1 MIVTCVVVK
10 KKEELFDIHLLVLD
24 VEKHFVASIVSH
36 LVILV
41 QMTYCKHTC
50 IQKESGWEEEVSPV
64 SFRHTLISSYL
75 FFVGL
80 NAKNRNTVFYWK

>member
-1 MIVTCVVVK
+1 MIVRCVVVK
-10 KKEELFDIHLLVLD
+10 KKKKKELFDIHLLVLD

-50 IQKESGWEEEVSPV
+50 IQKEWVGGRGFSCVIQTHS
-64 SFRHTLISSYL
+64 HILL
-75 FFVGL
+75 F
-80 NAKNRNTVFYWK
+80 VFCWPECTKS